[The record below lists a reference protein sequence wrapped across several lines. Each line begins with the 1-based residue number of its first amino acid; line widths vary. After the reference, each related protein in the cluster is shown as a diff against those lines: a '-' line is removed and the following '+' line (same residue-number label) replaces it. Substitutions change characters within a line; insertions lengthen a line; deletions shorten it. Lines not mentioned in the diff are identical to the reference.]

1 MKKFILLL
9 MICLLAMSG
18 AVVSAQDDEEPIR
31 IGLLT
36 DLTGA
41 LRTYGYELQYGFEL
55 GLLYAA
61 GVNPDDYDS
70 TADALAEV
78 RLNGRPVEIIIRDN
92 AGDPAVAAEQARALI
107 EREGVEILV
116 GAPSSGVTLSLQQV
130 ALDYEVML
138 FVAPGASPAIT
149 GANYNPNTVRVCRNT
164 NQDFLSFVPYAA
176 NVVGTNFVQLA
187 ADYDFGRASAIGSE
201 AIFGAAGINFVRETI
216 YAPLETNDFTQ
227 YLQAVLDS
235 GADVLLPIWAGD
247 TTVALFQQIDELG
260 VNEAMAIVAAFN
272 SNDIIAFNDPSTIG
286 TASWIVYHYT
296 LPNNDVNDWM
306 VENHIAHYPHPD
318 TGATDYPDLFTE
330 CAFASAQA
338 VYSALEITDGDT
350 LPEAM
355 IPAIEGLSFDGP
367 KGTYYIRPSDHQAL
381 MPMYIVQLTN
391 LDSPEYAYYDLLAEV
406 PAAEIIPACEL
417 VGDYADR
424 CDAEADVAFYEQLQA
439 DYEAAQ
445 AEADAEEG
453 EEDAE

>member
-18 AVVSAQDDEEPIR
+18 AVVSASSSNQDEEPIR

-61 GVNPDDYDS
+61 GINPDDYDS
-70 TADALAEV
+70 TADALADV
-78 RLNGRPVEIIIRDN
+78 RLNGRPVEVIIRDN

-130 ALDYEVML
+130 AQDYEVML
-138 FVAPGASPAIT
+138 FVAPGASTLIT
-149 GANYNPNTVRVCRNT
+149 KANFNPNTVRVCRNT
-164 NQDFLSFVPYAA
+164 EQDFLSFVPYATA
-176 NVVGTNFVQLA
+176 EVGTNFVQLV
-187 ADYDFGRASAIGSE
+187 ADYDFGRSGALDAE
-201 AIFGAAGINFVRETI
+201 AVFSSAGINFVREPI

-260 VNEAMAIVAAFN
+260 VNDAMAIVAAFN

-296 LPNNDVNDWM
+296 LPTNEVNDWM
-306 VENHIAHYPHPD
+306 VEKHINHYPHPD
-318 TGATDYPDLFTE
+318 TGAVDYPDLFTE
-330 CAFASAQA
+330 CSFASAQA
-338 VYSALEITDGDT
+338 IYGALEATEGDT

-355 IPAIEGLSFDGP
+355 IPAIEGMAFDGP
-367 KGTYYIRPSDHQAL
+367 KGRYYIRPSDHQAL

-391 LDSPEYAYYDLLAEV
+391 LDSPEYAYYDLLAEI
-406 PAAEIIPACEL
+406 PAAEIIPSCEL

-424 CDAEADVAFYEQLQA
+424 CDNEADQAFYEMLQA
-439 DYEAAQ
+439 EYEASQ
-445 AEADAEEG
+445 AEAE
-453 EEDAE
+453 